1 MDRKRTNWD
10 PASTTLFLDLC
21 IAEKEKKLNW
31 NNQGLT
37 KDGWR
42 NVQRSFKEHGG
53 GRFTPGQMSNK
64 LRTLKKR
71 FMAWKALQM
80 RSGLGR
86 NKTTGA
92 IEAEEELLE
101 AEDGTEDAIET
112 EDTPEELTRLVH
124 HLLT

>member
-37 KDGWR
+37 KDGWH

-112 EDTPEELTRLVH
+112 EVRPLT
-124 HLLT
+124 

>member
-37 KDGWR
+37 KDGWH

-86 NKTTGA
+86 NKTTGGV
-92 IEAEEELLE
+92 EAEEELLE

-112 EDTPEELTRLVH
+112 EVRPLT
-124 HLLT
+124 